1 MGASIAVVATH
12 SAAWPHAAATAGIA
26 AVSCSPAAARRT
38 ARTAIAGR
46 LAATVAITAG
56 WSSGGGSDGRC
67 GGESGTQLQVLL
79 VRKSLL
85 LVVCVEARPVVRIA
99 LLLQRGGGC
108 WGGGSGG
115 GPAGCHDYTA
125 GHAPCSLTALLLLLQ
140 GRSLPHQAKVTTT
153 AGFKSGQHWPSLE
166 GRAQR

>member
-1 MGASIAVVATH
+1 M
-12 SAAWPHAAATAGIA
+12 
-26 AVSCSPAAARRT
+26 
-38 ARTAIAGR
+38 
-46 LAATVAITAG
+46 
-56 WSSGGGSDGRC
+56 
-67 GGESGTQLQVLL
+67 
-79 VRKSLL
+79 RKSLL

-99 LLLQRGGGC
+99 QLRDGGG

-115 GPAGCHDYTA
+115 GPVGCHDYTA

-140 GRSLPHQAKVTTT
+140 GRSLPHQAKVTTA